1 MTVALK
7 HCIKNTVVLKELI
20 KNCIYSFFIK
30 SSDFNGIPLRNISK
44 ILNITYEDSIDLI
57 KELVSKDI
65 ASIQS
70 STNPHIIG
78 LKHYSIKS
86 QIYLLEKAKKNKE
99 ITYNTTEITITTEDT
114 EYPICVYPSENYL
127 NINRDLAEFNS
138 ALYTEQLALGKPH
151 LKPIFFEIEVLDRYF
166 NDPRFEFK
174 FEDYS
179 GQISCKYDEDEN
191 PLVREEDKIFL
202 KTFGLGFDENG
213 NRLAVVYLRY
223 LKDLTSEHQVFWKS
237 KESFGK
243 CKMLEEYYQNTIE
256 GNYTSS
262 YSIFSGFLG
271 EQKCI
276 NDLTELIYSK
286 PLFRKTFEKESRPKE
301 FTFFF
306 TPTLKN
312 YNDFILLLDK
322 MISEIINKDFFEG
335 KVEFYEFTDLG
346 NGLVERKMKGTLK
359 IFEEWL
365 TSVFE
370 VEGNEAISELFKPL
384 KKIRR
389 ERQNPAHRINENQF
403 DKALIKRQKEVI
415 NDAYSV
421 FRKLRNIF
429 HQHPK
434 ARNFEIPNW
443 LENGEIKTF

>member
-1 MTVALK
+1 MKDKIENKV
-7 HCIKNTVVLKELI
+7 
-20 KNCIYSFFIK
+20 YSFFVE

-44 ILNITYEDSIDLI
+44 EFNVDYCDSIDLI
-57 KELVSKDI
+57 KELVAEDI
-65 ASIQS
+65 ISIQS

-78 LKHYSIKS
+78 FKHYPVDS
-86 QIYLLEKAKKNKE
+86 QIHILEEAKK
-99 ITYNTTEITITTEDT
+99 TTETLQSFGEITISSEDT
-114 EYPICVYPSENYL
+114 EFPICLYPSKNYL
-127 NINRDLAEFNS
+127 HKNRDLNEFNN
-138 ALYTEQLALGKPH
+138 AYYTKRLALGEPH

-166 NDPRFEFK
+166 NDPRFDFK

-179 GQISCKYDEDEN
+179 GRISCKYDENEK
-191 PLVREEDKIFL
+191 PIVREEDDIFL

-223 LKDLTSEHQVFWKS
+223 LKDLTAEHQVYWKS
-237 KESFGK
+237 REKSGN
-243 CKMLEEYYQNTIE
+243 CKMLEEYHQNTIE
-256 GNYTSS
+256 GNWTFS

-276 NDLTELIYSK
+276 NDLTELIFLK
-286 PLFRKTFEKESRPKE
+286 PLFRKTFEKENRPKE

-322 MISEIINKDFFEG
+322 MISENINKEFFEG
-335 KVEFYEFTDLG
+335 KVELYEFRELE
-346 NGLVERKMKGTLK
+346 NGLVERQNKGTLQ

-365 TSVFE
+365 TSVFN
-370 VEGNEAISELFKPL
+370 VKGDGTVSELFKPL

-389 ERQNPAHRINENQF
+389 ERQNPAHRIGENQY
-403 DKALIKRQKEVI
+403 DRKLIEKQKEIMDEV
-415 NDAYSV
+415 YSV
-421 FRKLRNIF
+421 FRNFRNIF

-434 ARNFEIPNW
+434 ARNFEITDW
-443 LENGEIKTF
+443 LENGQIKTF